1 MHAYPKHNGTIT
13 LRCEIL
19 GDSIKIV
26 VKDQGIGI
34 KDIEKAREP
43 FYTTKPSEERSGMG
57 FSVMESFMDKVE
69 VEHNGDRGLCVTMY
83 KQINS
88 SAVQVS
94 DAS

>member
-1 MHAYPKHNGTIT
+1 
-13 LRCEIL
+13 
-19 GDSIKIV
+19 
-26 VKDQGIGI
+26 
-34 KDIEKAREP
+34 
-43 FYTTKPSEERSGMG
+43 MG

-94 DAS
+94 NAS